1 MKKLL
6 FLFLLSFFCTPVF
19 SQDLVPMRGKIKDG
33 YDFWLYEPK
42 GWDVDTI
49 QKPLVLFLHGASLC
63 GRNLDRVRR
72 YGTLDALDRGRMI
85 DAFVLA
91 PQNPGGAWKPSKI
104 MDVVNWVSDNFQ
116 LDTNRIYVLGMSLG
130 GYGTI
135 DFAATYPDKIA
146 AAMAI
151 CGGGTVKNYEPLNSI
166 PLWILHG
173 TADKAVPISHS
184 DKVVEAMNKNGEASR
199 LIYTRLKGLN
209 HGRPARIFYLK
220 ETYEWLFLHSL
231 LDEGRPVNKDYQITP
246 ERLRTAYSDLGRKGH
261 LSVSSSVDKL
271 ESESQQQQEVADE
284 IASAQYYKVRSGDN
298 LSSIAKRHKISVVS
312 IRNLN
317 NLKSD
322 RLSIGQRLRIR

>member
-116 LDTNRIYVLGMSLG
+116 VDTNRIYVLGMSLG

-184 DKVVEAMNKNGEASR
+184 DKVVEAMNKNVEASR

>member
-19 SQDLVPMRGKIKDG
+19 SQDLVPMRGNIKDG

-116 LDTNRIYVLGMSLG
+116 VDTNRIYVLGMSLG
-130 GYGTI
+130 GY
-135 DFAATYPDKIA
+135 FAATYPDKIA

-151 CGGGTVKNYEPLNSI
+151 FGGGTVKNDEPLNSI

>member
-116 LDTNRIYVLGMSLG
+116 VDTNRIYVLGMSLG

-261 LSVSSSVDKL
+261 LSVSSPVDKL

>member
-6 FLFLLSFFCTPVF
+6 FLFLLNFFCTHVF

-42 GWDVDTI
+42 GWDADSI

-116 LDTNRIYVLGMSLG
+116 VDTNRIYVLGMSLG

-231 LDEGRPVNKDYQITP
+231 LDEGRPINKDYQITP

-261 LSVSSSVDKL
+261 LAVSSSVDKL

-284 IASAQYYKVRSGDN
+284 VASAQYYKVRSGDN

>member
-116 LDTNRIYVLGMSLG
+116 VDTNRIYVLGMSLG

>member
-19 SQDLVPMRGKIKDG
+19 SQDLVPMRGNIKDG

-116 LDTNRIYVLGMSLG
+116 VDTNRIYVLGMSLG

-231 LDEGRPVNKDYQITP
+231 LDEGRPVNKDYQISP

>member
-6 FLFLLSFFCTPVF
+6 FLFLLSFFYTHVF

-42 GWDVDTI
+42 GWDVDSI

-91 PQNPGGAWKPSKI
+91 PQNPGGAWKPSKV

-116 LDTNRIYVLGMSLG
+116 VDTNRIYVLGMSLG

-246 ERLRTAYSDLGRKGH
+246 ERLRTAYSDLGRKGY

-284 IASAQYYKVRSGDN
+284 NASAQYYKVRSGDN

>member
-6 FLFLLSFFCTPVF
+6 FLFLLSFFCTRVF
-19 SQDLVPMRGKIKDG
+19 SQDLVPMRGNIKDG

-91 PQNPGGAWKPSKI
+91 PQNPGGAWKPSNI

-116 LDTNRIYVLGMSLG
+116 VDTNRIYVLGMSLG

>member
-91 PQNPGGAWKPSKI
+91 PQNPGGALKPSKI

-116 LDTNRIYVLGMSLG
+116 VDTNRIYVLGMSLG

-146 AAMAI
+146 AQ
-151 CGGGTVKNYEPLNSI
+151 Y
-166 PLWILHG
+166 
-173 TADKAVPISHS
+173 
-184 DKVVEAMNKNGEASR
+184 
-199 LIYTRLKGLN
+199 
-209 HGRPARIFYLK
+209 
-220 ETYEWLFLHSL
+220 
-231 LDEGRPVNKDYQITP
+231 
-246 ERLRTAYSDLGRKGH
+246 
-261 LSVSSSVDKL
+261 
-271 ESESQQQQEVADE
+271 VA
-284 IASAQYYKVRSGDN
+284 
-298 LSSIAKRHKISVVS
+298 
-312 IRNLN
+312 
-317 NLKSD
+317 
-322 RLSIGQRLRIR
+322 

>member
-6 FLFLLSFFCTPVF
+6 FLFLLSFFCTHVF

-116 LDTNRIYVLGMSLG
+116 VDTNRIYVLGMSLG

>member
-104 MDVVNWVSDNFQ
+104 MDVVNWVSYNFQ
-116 LDTNRIYVLGMSLG
+116 VDTNRIYVLGMSLG

>member
-1 MKKLL
+1 
-6 FLFLLSFFCTPVF
+6 
-19 SQDLVPMRGKIKDG
+19 
-33 YDFWLYEPK
+33 
-42 GWDVDTI
+42 
-49 QKPLVLFLHGASLC
+49 
-63 GRNLDRVRR
+63 
-72 YGTLDALDRGRMI
+72 MI
-85 DAFVLA
+85 DFFFLA
-91 PQNPGGAWKPSKI
+91 PQNPAGSWKPSKI

-116 LDTNRIYVLGMSLG
+116 VDTNRIYVLGMSLG